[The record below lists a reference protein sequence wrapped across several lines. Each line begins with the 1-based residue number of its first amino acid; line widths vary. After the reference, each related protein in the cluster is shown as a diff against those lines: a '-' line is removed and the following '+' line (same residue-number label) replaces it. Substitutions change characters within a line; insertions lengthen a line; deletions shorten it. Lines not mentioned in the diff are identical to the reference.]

1 MRIVDLFCGGGGLS
15 HGLAQAG
22 HDVVAAYDW
31 WQPALDFYNRNILG
45 HHAYKLDLSNVAK
58 SVAEIRRWK
67 PDVIVGGPPC
77 QDFSS
82 AGKRDE
88 NGGRASLTISY
99 AKIVTTVRPKMFVME
114 NVERA
119 IKTKT
124 YRNALRLFKT
134 AGYDLAVAVLDASL
148 CGAPQARKRIVV
160 VGGLKFSVAEMIGLY
175 RANQSHVPMTIREYF
190 GDGLNIDF
198 YYRHPRS
205 YARRGVFS
213 VDEPSPT
220 IRGVNRPIPQG
231 YPGHEGDAAPIT
243 TRGLRPLTTRERS
256 RIQTF
261 PAEWDLCGNKSD
273 IEQIIGNAVPC
284 ALGEFVGRALMAFN
298 EMPRRKVNPDVNSVS
313 VFTQYENARN
323 GDVDIVEL
331 ESLDPNIVNPD
342 DGADDKCEDYSPCEP
357 IPAQMLL
364 AVDRKNA
371 RLEVAQREKGFKGK
385 GYSMGHKRG
394 SKRRAIVAAA
404 KRARDGKAVKSRKK

>member
-1 MRIVDLFCGGGGLS
+1 MRVVDLFCGGGGLS
-15 HGLAQAG
+15 HGMAQAG

-31 WQPALDFYNRNILG
+31 WQPALDFYNRNIHD
-45 HHAYKLDLSNVAK
+45 HHAYKLDLSSVAK
-58 SVAEIRRWK
+58 SVSEVRRWN

-124 YRNALRLFKT
+124 YRNALRMFKE

-160 VGGLKFSVAEMIGLY
+160 VGGLKFSVSEIIGLY
-175 RANQSHVPMTIREYF
+175 RKNQAHKPMTIREF
-190 GDGLNIDF
+190 MGNELNIGF

-243 TRGLRPLTTRERS
+243 TRGLRPLTTKERS

-284 ALGEFVGRALMAFN
+284 ALGEFVGRALSVL
-298 EMPRRKVNPDVNSVS
+298 EGMPHRKINPDIDSVS
-313 VFTQYENARN
+313 VFVQHECDRN
-323 GDVDIVEL
+323 DDIKDVKLEPLDPDIVGDGAE
-331 ESLDPNIVNPD
+331 VVD
-342 DGADDKCEDYSPCEP
+342 DGENYLPCRPEP
-357 IPAQMLL
+357 SQMLL
-364 AVDRKNA
+364 AVERKKTKLTA
-371 RLEVAQREKGFKGK
+371 MQKSKGMKGK
-385 GYSMGHKRG
+385 TYS
-394 SKRRAIVAAA
+394 A
-404 KRARDGKAVKSRKK
+404 KRKAKKR

>member
-15 HGLAQAG
+15 HGMAQAG
-22 HDVVAAYDW
+22 HTIVAAYDW
-31 WQPALDFYNRNILG
+31 WQPALDFYNRNIQD
-45 HHAYKLDLSNVAK
+45 HYAYKLDLSNVAQ
-58 SVAEIRRWK
+58 SVAEIRRWR
-67 PDVIVGGPPC
+67 PDAIIGGPPC

-88 NGGRASLTISY
+88 NGGRAGLTTSY
-99 AKIVTTVRPKMFVME
+99 AKIVTAIRPRMFVME

-119 IKTKT
+119 IKTRT
-124 YRNALRLFKT
+124 YRNALRLFKE
-134 AGYDLAVAVLDASL
+134 AGYNLAVAILDASL

-160 VGGLKFSVAEMIGLY
+160 VGGLGFDVAPIIDIY
-175 RANQSHVPMTIREYF
+175 RANQAHAPMTIREYF
-190 GDGLNIDF
+190 GRELGIDY

-243 TRGLRPLTTRERS
+243 TPGLRPLSTRERS

-261 PAEWDLCGNKSD
+261 PAHWDLCGNKSD

-284 ALGEFVGRALMAFN
+284 ALGEFVGRALAQLD
-298 EMPRRKVNPDVNSVS
+298 EMPHRKAKPSAESVS
-313 VFTQYENARN
+313 VFVQYENVRD
-323 GDVDIVEL
+323 GDVREIAL
-331 ESLDPNIVNPD
+331 
-342 DGADDKCEDYSPCEP
+342 EP
-357 IPAQMLL
+357 IERRAAIGIEDEGGIPSEYEFCKPYPEQMLL
-364 AVDRKNA
+364 AVDKKKAKLSKGAEKRGAKGKKLVQKRAGAKAEARKSNA
-371 RLEVAQREKGFKGK
+371 RP
-385 GYSMGHKRG
+385 
-394 SKRRAIVAAA
+394 RA
-404 KRARDGKAVKSRKK
+404 K

>member
-1 MRIVDLFCGGGGLS
+1 MKVVDLFCGGGGLS
-15 HGLAQAG
+15 HGMAQAG

-31 WQPALDFYNRNILG
+31 WQPALDFYNRNIHD
-45 HHAYKLDLSNVAK
+45 HHAYKLDLSSVAK
-58 SVAEIRRWK
+58 SVSEVRRWN

-99 AKIVTTVRPKMFVME
+99 AKIVTAVRPKMFVME

-124 YRNALRLFKT
+124 YRNALRMFKE

-148 CGAPQARKRIVV
+148 CGVPQARKRIVV
-160 VGGLKFSVAEMIGLY
+160 VGGLKFSVSEIIGLY
-175 RANQSHVPMTIREYF
+175 RKNQAHKPMTIREF
-190 GDGLNIDF
+190 MGNELNIGF

-213 VDEPSPT
+213 IDEPSPT
-220 IRGVNRPIPQG
+220 IRGVNRPIPLG

-243 TRGLRPLTTRERS
+243 TRGLRPLTTKERS

-284 ALGEFVGRALMAFN
+284 ALGEFVGRALAVF
-298 EMPRRKVNPDVNSVS
+298 EGMPHRKINPAVGSVS
-313 VFTQYENARN
+313 VFVQHECDRN
-323 GDVDIVEL
+323 DDIKDVEL
-331 ESLDPNIVNPD
+331 EPLDPNIVGDGVEVVD
-342 DGADDKCEDYSPCEP
+342 DGENYLPCRPEP
-357 IPAQMLL
+357 SQMLL
-364 AVDRKNA
+364 AVERKKAKLTSTQKNM
-371 RLEVAQREKGFKGK
+371 GMKGK
-385 GYSMGHKRG
+385 AYSTKKKAKKR
-394 SKRRAIVAAA
+394 
-404 KRARDGKAVKSRKK
+404 

>member
-15 HGLAQAG
+15 HGLTQAG

-31 WQPALDFYNRNILG
+31 WQPALDFYNRNIHD

-124 YRNALRLFKT
+124 YRNALRIFKA

-175 RANQSHVPMTIREYF
+175 RANQAHAPMTIREYL
-190 GDGLNIDF
+190 GNELNIDF

-284 ALGEFVGRALMAFN
+284 ALGEFVGRALRAFD
-298 EMPRRKVNPDVNSVS
+298 EMPHRKATPDVNSVS

-323 GDVDIVEL
+323 GDVGTVDL
-331 ESLDPNIVNPD
+331 EPLDPSIVDSD
-342 DGADDKCEDYSPCEP
+342 DDTVDNCEEYSPCEP
-357 IPAQMLL
+357 VPAQMLL
-364 AVDRKNA
+364 AVERKKA
-371 RLEVAQREKGFKGK
+371 QLAAAQREKGYKGK
-385 GYSMGHKRG
+385 WYST
-394 SKRRAIVAAA
+394 RRESVVKLRTVAVAA
-404 KRARDGKAVKSRKK
+404 KRSLGGKAMPPRKK

>member
-1 MRIVDLFCGGGGLS
+1 MKIVDLFCGGGGLS
-15 HGLAQAG
+15 HGLSQAG
-22 HDVVAAYDW
+22 HEIVAAYDW
-31 WQPALDFYNRNILG
+31 WQPALDFYNRNIHD
-45 HHAYKLDLSNVAK
+45 HHAYKLNLSDVSKA
-58 SVAEIRRWK
+58 VAEIRRWK
-67 PDVIVGGPPC
+67 PDAIVGGPPC

-99 AKIVTTVRPKMFVME
+99 AKIVTKIRPKMFVME

-124 YRNALRLFKT
+124 YRNALRMFKE
-134 AGYDLAVAVLDASL
+134 AGYGLAVAILDASL

-160 VGGLKFSVAEMIGLY
+160 VGGLGISVSEIIDLY
-175 RANQSHVPMTIREYF
+175 RANQAHQPMTIRDYF
-190 GDGLNIDF
+190 GDDLRLNY

-231 YPGHEGDAAPIT
+231 YPGHAGDAAPIT
-243 TRGLRPLTTRERS
+243 TPGLRPLTTRERS

-261 PAEWDLCGNKSD
+261 PATWDLCGNKSD

-284 ALGEFVGRALMAFN
+284 ALGEFVGRALSAYG
-298 EMPRRKVNPDVNSVS
+298 EMPHHKEHSNPDTVS
-313 VFTQYENARN
+313 VFVQYENARD
-323 GDVDIVEL
+323 GDVGDVFL
-331 ESLDPNIVNPD
+331 EPIDPNIVSD
-342 DGADDKCEDYSPCEP
+342 DIENSSSSSEYQPCQPEP
-357 IPAQMLL
+357 TQMLL
-364 AVDRKNA
+364 AVERKK
-371 RLEVAQREKGFKGK
+371 AQLKAKQQAKGFKGK
-385 GYSMGHKRG
+385 KLVVKR
-394 SKRRAIVAAA
+394 SA
-404 KRARDGKAVKSRKK
+404 KKASPKKKKA